1 MLRPPPRS
9 TRTDTLFPYTTL
21 FRSDAR
27 DRWTKAQA
35 EQWYDAQPWMVG
47 SNYNPATAIN
57 QLEMWQAATF
67 DPATIDKEL
76 GWAEQLGM
84 TTMRVYLHN
93 LLWEDD
99 AEGLKTRMNVFLDIA
114 AKHHIK
120 PLFVLRTEEQTSEL
134 QSLMRNSY
142 AVFCLKKKKH
152 NKHEDIS
159 NDE

>member
-1 MLRPPPRS
+1 MKVRLLLAAAAACAVVVGTPA
-9 TRTDTLFPYTTL
+9 
-21 FRSDAR
+21 DAR

-99 AEGLKTRMNVFLDIA
+99 AEGLKTR
-114 AKHHIK
+114 
-120 PLFVLRTEEQTSEL
+120 RSEEHTSEL
-134 QSLMRNSY
+134 QSLMSISY
-142 AVFCLKKKKH
+142 AVFCLKKKSK
-152 NKHEDIS
+152 
-159 NDE
+159 

>member
-1 MLRPPPRS
+1 MKLRLLLAAAAACAVVVGTPA
-9 TRTDTLFPYTTL
+9 
-21 FRSDAR
+21 DAR

-93 LLWEDD
+93 LLGEDD
-99 AEGLKTRMNVFLDIA
+99 AEGLKTPMNVFLTIA
-114 AKHHIK
+114 AKHHHN
-120 PLFVLRTEEQTSEL
+120 PLFSFFYICRVTKIGR
-134 QSLMRNSY
+134 
-142 AVFCLKKKKH
+142 
-152 NKHEDIS
+152 D
-159 NDE
+159 